1 MKFDFV
7 RWDVVFSEID
17 KILCG
22 EVGYLGIGE
31 CVIKLCVYIGDG
43 GLMKLICKLFEN
55 DLCKIKLE
63 GNFGVNLECM
73 FSLCDDD
80 FVFVDLNLF
89 IIEEKDNDI
98 DVMIKYF

>member
-43 GLMKLICKLFEN
+43 GLMK
-55 DLCKIKLE
+55 
-63 GNFGVNLECM
+63 
-73 FSLCDDD
+73 
-80 FVFVDLNLF
+80 
-89 IIEEKDNDI
+89 
-98 DVMIKYF
+98 